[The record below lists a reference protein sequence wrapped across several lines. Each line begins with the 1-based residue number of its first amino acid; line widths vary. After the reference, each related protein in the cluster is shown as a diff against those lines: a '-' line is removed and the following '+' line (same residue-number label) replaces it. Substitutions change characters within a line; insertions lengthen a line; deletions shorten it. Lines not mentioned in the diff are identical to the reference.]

1 MTSMK
6 NRIALLNA
14 FFLVAGAGPAAQEAS
29 PVLGNGWGLD
39 HVIVAISGPEVA
51 SEVFQAKLGFT
62 PLVSSKFPSMG
73 LQNTLIALP
82 PETSIELIW
91 PYQEP
96 SPDARQISAL
106 ARSKLSLGGGPVAY
120 NLDVS
125 PAEQAASAFERM
137 GLRVNLPA
145 SPIVAS
151 SDGKENRGAWQYVD
165 IDPRDQAAHPI
176 GVPGGPGVG
185 FVEHHPNADR
195 LKPERY
201 QRALELAQRNVPDP
215 RRPAG
220 EVNANT
226 ARRLHSVWVVVPSV
240 SAAVEQANRFGFAM
254 LGVRYV
260 KSLGEKGEEVRC
272 GQGTIVFFAPEHSRS
287 PLSVLVKKQ
296 GFGPFGISVQVND
309 LKTAQHVV
317 EQGTKAKF
325 KLERDR
331 QWSSFVVPAKLT
343 AGTYIE
349 FMQK

>member
-1 MTSMK
+1 MASMK
-6 NRIALLNA
+6 NRISLLNA
-14 FFLVAGAGPAAQEAS
+14 FFLIAGAGLAAQETS

-39 HVIVAISGPEVA
+39 HVIVAVSGPDVA
-51 SEVFQAKLGFT
+51 RDIFQTKLGFT
-62 PLVSSKFPSMG
+62 PLVSHKSPSMG

-82 PETSIELIW
+82 PETYIELVW

-96 SPDARQISAL
+96 SPDARRISGL
-106 ARSKLSLGGGPVAY
+106 VRSKVALGGGPAAY

-125 PAEQAASAFERM
+125 PAQQAASAFERM

-145 SPIVAS
+145 TPLQVA
-151 SDGKENRGAWQYVD
+151 SDGKENRGTWQFVD
-165 IDPRDQAAHPI
+165 IDPGDQAAKPT

-185 FVEHHPNADR
+185 FLEYQSNADR

-201 QRALELAQRNVPDP
+201 KRALELARNFPDP

-226 ARRLHSVWVVVPSV
+226 ARRLRSVWVAVPSV
-240 SAAVEQANRFGFAM
+240 SAAVEQANRFGFAT
-254 LGVRYV
+254 LGLRNV
-260 KSLGEKGEEVRC
+260 KSLGEKGEEVLC
-272 GQGTIVFFAPEHSRS
+272 GQGTIVFFAPENPHS

-296 GFGPFGISVQVND
+296 GLGPFGISLQVND
-309 LKTAQHVV
+309 LKTAHHVV
-317 EQGTKAKF
+317 EQGTKSKF

-331 QWSSFVVPAKLT
+331 QRSSFVVPAELA

-349 FMQK
+349 FVQ